1 LSNEKIPLQKIYQNR
16 FTEDIVFRRQM
27 WQVLCSKFFQKYI
40 SREAVV
46 LELGAGYC
54 EFINNIYAEK
64 KIAVDLN
71 RDICNYANKDVEVH
85 IRSSIDLSNILP
97 DSIDVVFL
105 SNFLE
110 HLEREDIILTLQQI
124 FFVLK
129 QGGKLLI
136 LQPNY
141 RFCYKDYW
149 MFFDHI
155 TPIDD
160 RSLLEI
166 LEASGFRPSVIIP
179 RFLPYT
185 TKSAIPRS
193 IFLIKLYLSFPIIWK
208 VLGAQCFILVHK

>member
-1 LSNEKIPLQKIYQNR
+1 MWKI
-16 FTEDIVFRRQM
+16 
-27 WQVLCSKFFQKYI
+27 LCSDFFQEFI
-40 SREAVV
+40 PQEAVV
-46 LELGAGYC
+46 LEIGAGYC
-54 EFINNIYAEK
+54 EFINNIQARK

-71 RDICNYANKDVEVH
+71 EDTRLYANDEVKVH
-85 IRSSIDLSNILP
+85 ICSSKDLSKIN
-97 DSIDVVFL
+97 SNSVDVVFI

-110 HLEREDIILTLQQI
+110 HLSREEIILTLQQVTYI
-124 FFVLK
+124 LR

-160 RSLLEI
+160 RSLVEI
-166 LEASGFRPSVIIP
+166 LEINGYQVDFVIP

-185 TKSAIPRS
+185 TKSALPKS
-193 IFLIKLYLSFPIIWK
+193 ITLVKIYLKFPFIWQFLGS
-208 VLGAQCFILVHK
+208 QCFVSVNKQ